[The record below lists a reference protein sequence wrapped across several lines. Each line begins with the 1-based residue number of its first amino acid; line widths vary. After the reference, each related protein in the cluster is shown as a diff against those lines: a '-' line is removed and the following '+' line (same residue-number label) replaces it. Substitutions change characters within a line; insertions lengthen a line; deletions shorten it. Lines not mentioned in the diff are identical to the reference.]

1 VRSVEITHPTVDRG
15 CFRTDHLDAQFLFL
29 YSETSQMKGLLLA
42 PAVAAVLFLAA
53 DLPALAHND
62 DDLRNRKRS
71 QFELVESTIP
81 EIRQAMRANIISAE
95 RLTWMYLKRIEAYE
109 DSGPAIN
116 AYQHINANALREA
129 RRLDR
134 HDHHDHRGLS
144 RKPLYGVPVLL
155 KDNIDTADMPTT
167 AGSVALSG
175 SIPPDDAFITKKLRD
190 AGAII
195 LGKGTLTEYANFI
208 AVGMPTGYSS
218 LGGFGFNPY
227 DPRVDPRATPPFN
240 DGRPVLQT
248 GGSSSGPAIAVNAN
262 LVAIAVGTETSGS
275 ILSPASAN
283 GVVGIKPTVGLVSR
297 DGIIPITA
305 DQDTAGPITRTV
317 TDAAILLGVLAG
329 YDANDSATA
338 ACLVPGNCFDD
349 YTKFLNRKAL
359 RGARLAVPPV
369 APNRAALMDAAI
381 TVLRAQGA
389 YVELIQAYDQ
399 RIGMPQLGT
408 CIARPSPTD
417 LSCSTVL
424 LYGFKRDLNS
434 CLGATPG
441 APLQSLAQIIA
452 FNERHV
458 PPMKYGQAI
467 AIAAEALDTSASSAD
482 TARYLADRAEDLRR
496 SKLALDG
503 VFKGPDGLQG
513 TDDDFDA
520 VLHLGNANANVTA
533 KAGYPSVAVP
543 AGFNALSTLTP
554 QDPPI
559 GVPFPSDL
567 TFAGRA
573 FSEPKLIALAYA
585 FEQATR
591 HRVPPASTPPL
602 PSDTI
607 RKRR

>member
-1 VRSVEITHPTVDRG
+1 
-15 CFRTDHLDAQFLFL
+15 
-29 YSETSQMKGLLLA
+29 MKGLLLA
-42 PAVAAVLFLAA
+42 PAVAVVLFLAA
-53 DLPALAHND
+53 DLPVLAHD
-62 DDLRNRKRS
+62 DPRDDRKRP

-81 EIRQAMRANIISAE
+81 KIREAMRSDIISAE

-116 AYQHINANALREA
+116 AYLHINANALREA

-134 HDHHDHRGLS
+134 LGHHDRHGLS
-144 RKPLYGVPVLL
+144 RKPLYGVLVLL

-248 GGSSSGPAIAVNAN
+248 GGSSSGPGIAVNAN

-329 YDANDSATA
+329 YDPNDAATT

-349 YTKFLNRKAL
+349 YTRFLNKKAL

-369 APNRAALMDAAI
+369 APNRAAIMDAAI
-381 TVLRAQGA
+381 AVLRAQGA
-389 YVELIQAYDQ
+389 YVERIETYDA
-399 RIGMPQLGT
+399 RIGVPQLGT

-434 CLGATPG
+434 YLAATPS
-441 APLQSLAQIIA
+441 APLQSLAHIIA
-452 FNERHV
+452 FNESHI

-467 AIAAEALDTSASSAD
+467 AIGAEALDTSVGSAD

-503 VFKGPDGLQG
+503 VFNGPDGLQG

-520 VLHLGNANANVTA
+520 VVHLGNANANVTA

-554 QDPPI
+554 DDPPI

-573 FSEPKLIALAYA
+573 FSEPQLIAFAYA
-585 FEQATR
+585 FEQATH
-591 HRVPPASTPPL
+591 HRVPPAGTPSL
-602 PSDTI
+602 PTDTV
-607 RKRR
+607 RRRR

>member
-1 VRSVEITHPTVDRG
+1 MNG
-15 CFRTDHLDAQFLFL
+15 
-29 YSETSQMKGLLLA
+29 MLLA
-42 PAVAAVLFLAA
+42 LVVIAVWLLEATVPAFAGH
-53 DLPALAHND
+53 DQPPD
-62 DDLRNRKRS
+62 RKRP
-71 QFELVESTIP
+71 QFELVEATIP
-81 EIRQAMRANIISAE
+81 EIRKAMRSDVLTAA
-95 RLTWMYLKRIEAYE
+95 RLTEMYLKRIEAYE
-109 DSGPAIN
+109 DAGPAIN
-116 AYQHINANALREA
+116 AYQHINANALQEA
-129 RRLDR
+129 RQLDR
-134 HDHHDHRGLS
+134 HDRRRLA
-144 RKPLYGVPVLL
+144 RKPLFGVPVLL
-155 KDNIDTADMPTT
+155 KDNIDTANMPTT
-167 AGSVALSG
+167 AGSVALRG
-175 SIPPDDAFITKKLRD
+175 SIPPDDAFITRKLRD

-227 DPRVDPRATPPFN
+227 DPRVDPRTTPPFD

-248 GGSSSGPAIAVNAN
+248 GGSSSGPGIGVNAN
-262 LVAIAVGTETSGS
+262 LVAVAVGTETSGS

-283 GVVGIKPTVGLVSR
+283 GVVGIKPTIGLVSR

-305 DQDTAGPITRTV
+305 DQDTAGPITRSV

-329 YDANDSATA
+329 YDPNDPATA
-338 ACLVPGNCFDD
+338 ACLEPGKCFND
-349 YTKFLNRKAL
+349 YTRFLNRKAL

-381 TVLRAQGA
+381 AVLRAEGA
-389 YVELIQAYDQ
+389 YVEQIQTYDV

-408 CIARPSPTD
+408 CITRPSPTD
-417 LSCSTVL
+417 LTCSTVL
-424 LYGFKRDLNS
+424 LYGFKRDLNTY
-434 CLGATPG
+434 LAATPG

-452 FNERHV
+452 FNENHLS
-458 PPMKYGQAI
+458 PMKYGQSI
-467 AIAAEALDTSASSAD
+467 AIGAEALDTSAGSAD
-482 TARYLADRAEDLRR
+482 TVRYLADRAEDLRR

-503 VFKGPDGLQG
+503 VFNGADGLQG
-513 TDDDFDA
+513 TADDFDA
-520 VLHLGNANANVTA
+520 VLHLGNANANVPA

-554 QDPPI
+554 DDPPI

-567 TFAGRA
+567 TFSGRA
-573 FSEPKLIALAYA
+573 FSEPELIALAYA

-591 HRVPPASTPPL
+591 HRVPPASTPAL

>member
-1 VRSVEITHPTVDRG
+1 
-15 CFRTDHLDAQFLFL
+15 
-29 YSETSQMKGLLLA
+29 MKGLLLA
-42 PAVAAVLFLAA
+42 PTVAAVLFLAA
-53 DLPALAHND
+53 DLPALAHRD
-62 DDLRNRKRS
+62 DAPGDRMRP
-71 QFELVESTIP
+71 QFELLEATIP
-81 EIRQAMRANIISAE
+81 QIRQAMRSDIISAE
-95 RLTWMYLKRIEAYE
+95 RLTLMYLKRIEVYE
-109 DSGPAIN
+109 GSGPAIN
-116 AYQHINANALREA
+116 AYLHVNANALQEA

-134 HDHHDHRGLS
+134 RGRHDRHGLAH
-144 RKPLYGVPVLL
+144 KPLYGVPVLL

-227 DPRVDPRATPPFN
+227 DPRVDPRTTPPFN

-248 GGSSSGPAIAVNAN
+248 GGSSSGPGIGVNAN
-262 LVAIAVGTETSGS
+262 LVAVAIGTETSGS

-329 YDANDSATA
+329 YDPNDSATA

-381 TVLRAQGA
+381 AVLRAQGA
-389 YVELIQAYDQ
+389 YVEPIQTYDQ

-434 CLGATPG
+434 YLAATPG

-452 FNERHV
+452 FNESHV

-467 AIAAEALDTSASSAD
+467 AIGAEALDMSAGSAD
-482 TARYLADRAEDLRR
+482 TARYLADRVEDLRR

-503 VFKGPDGLQG
+503 VFNGPDGLQG

-520 VLHLGNANANVTA
+520 VLHLGNANANVPA

-554 QDPPI
+554 DDPPI
-559 GVPFPSDL
+559 GVAFPSDL

-591 HRVPPASTPPL
+591 HRVPPASTPAL
-602 PSDTI
+602 PSDTV